1 MKKDISTPTD
11 VKLLVDSFYKK
22 VRNDD
27 CIGYIFNDVAHVDWD
42 DHLPRMYKFW
52 EFALLGTA
60 TYKGNPMMKH
70 MALNAKESLTETH
83 FERWIELWE
92 ATIDRFYEGEI
103 ASKAKERGQLMKTV
117 MLVKMNQINNH

>member
-103 ASKAKERGQLMKTV
+103 ASKAKKRGQLMKTV
-117 MLVKMNQINNH
+117 MLVKMNQINNS

>member
-11 VKLLVDSFYKK
+11 VKFLVDSFYNE

-27 CIGYIFNDVAHVDWD
+27 CIGYVFNDVANVDWD
-42 DHLPRMYKFW
+42 DHLPKMYMFW

-60 TYKGNPMMKH
+60 AYKGNPMMKH
-70 MALNAKESLTETH
+70 IALNAKESLTETH
-83 FERWIELWE
+83 FERWVELWE

-103 ASKAKERGQLMKTV
+103 ALKAKERGQLMKTV
-117 MLVKMNQINNH
+117 MLVKMNQISNR

>member
-42 DHLPRMYKFW
+42 DHLPKMYKFW

-60 TYKGNPMMKH
+60 SYKGNPMMKH
-70 MALNAKESLTETH
+70 MALNAKESLTELH

-103 ASKAKERGQLMKTV
+103 ALKAKERGQLMKTV
-117 MLVKMNQINNH
+117 MLVKMNQINNG

>member
-11 VKLLVDSFYKK
+11 VKFLVDSFYKK
-22 VRNDD
+22 VRNDE

-42 DHLPRMYKFW
+42 DHLPKMYKFW

-70 MALNAKESLTETH
+70 IALNAKEPLTETH
-83 FERWIELWE
+83 FERWVELWE

-103 ASKAKERGQLMKTV
+103 AIKAKERGQLMKTV
-117 MLVKMNQINNH
+117 MLVKMNQINNY

>member
-22 VRNDD
+22 VRNDE

-42 DHLPRMYKFW
+42 DHLPKMYKFW

-70 MALNAKESLTETH
+70 IALNAKEPLTETH
-83 FERWIELWE
+83 FERWVELWE

-103 ASKAKERGQLMKTV
+103 AIKAKERGQLMKTV
-117 MLVKMNQINNH
+117 MLVKMNQINNS

>member
-11 VKLLVDSFYKK
+11 VKFLVDSFYNE

-27 CIGYIFNDVAHVDWD
+27 CIGYVFNDVANVDWD
-42 DHLPRMYKFW
+42 DHLPKMYMFW

-60 TYKGNPMMKH
+60 AYKCNPMMKH
-70 MALNAKESLTETH
+70 IALNAKESLTETH
-83 FERWIELWE
+83 FERWVELWE

-103 ASKAKERGQLMKTV
+103 ALKAKERGQLMKTV
-117 MLVKMNQINNH
+117 MLVKMNQISNR

>member
-11 VKLLVDSFYKK
+11 VKLLVDSFYKR
-22 VRNDD
+22 VRHDD

-42 DHLPRMYKFW
+42 DHLPKMYKFW

-60 TYKGNPMMKH
+60 AYKGNPMMKH
-70 MALNAKESLTETH
+70 IALNAKESLTETH

-92 ATIDRFYEGEI
+92 STIDQYFIGDI
-103 ASKAKERGQLMKTV
+103 ANRAKERGQLMKTV

>member
-1 MKKDISTPTD
+1 MKKDISTPTN

-22 VRNDD
+22 VRNDE

-42 DHLPRMYKFW
+42 DHLPKMYKFW

-70 MALNAKESLTETH
+70 IALNAKESLTETH
-83 FERWIELWE
+83 FERWVELW
-92 ATIDRFYEGEI
+92 
-103 ASKAKERGQLMKTV
+103 
-117 MLVKMNQINNH
+117 

>member
-42 DHLPRMYKFW
+42 DHLPKMYKFW

-70 MALNAKESLTETH
+70 IALNAKEPLTETH
-83 FERWIELWE
+83 FERWVELWE

-117 MLVKMNQINNH
+117 MLVKMNQINNI

>member
-42 DHLPRMYKFW
+42 DHLPKMYKFW
-52 EFALLGTA
+52 EFALFGTA
-60 TYKGNPMMKH
+60 AYKGNPMMKH

-117 MLVKMNQINNH
+117 MLVKMNQINNS

>member
-22 VRNDD
+22 VRNDE

-42 DHLPRMYKFW
+42 DHLPKMYKFW

-70 MALNAKESLTETH
+70 IALNAKEPLTETH
-83 FERWIELWE
+83 FERWVELWE

-103 ASKAKERGQLMKTV
+103 AIKAKERGQLMKTV
-117 MLVKMNQINNH
+117 MLVKMNQINNI